1 MYCRM
6 YRNEIE
12 LEISDVVTKFK
23 AKTSENFHH
32 IDGMSAEEIE
42 NIVSDYIQEQI
53 NENSLDVKIV
63 SVTIYGSRC
72 KGMENNNSDL
82 DVILEYIGSIREDN
96 LFNILNESKMKIG
109 SIEVDINPIT
119 ENETGRLDEYLLLA
133 DSYMKDY
140 SRY

>member
-1 MYCRM
+1 MD
-6 YRNEIE
+6 RNEIQ
-12 LEISDVVTKFK
+12 LEISDVVTRFK
-23 AKTSENFHH
+23 AKTDEKFHH

-42 NIVSDYIQEQI
+42 NIVSDYIQEKI
-53 NENSLDVKIV
+53 NDNNLDVKIV

-72 KGMENNNSDL
+72 KGRENKNSDL

-96 LFNILNESKMKIG
+96 LFNILNEPKMKIG
-109 SIEVDINPIT
+109 SVEVDINPIT
-119 ENETGRLDEYLLLA
+119 ENETGRLEEYLLLV

>member
-12 LEISDVVTKFK
+12 VATSEVVTKFK
-23 AKTSENFHH
+23 ARTNEKFHY

-42 NIVSDYIQEQI
+42 NVVSDYIQEKI
-53 NENSLDVKIV
+53 NENSLDANIV

-72 KGMENNNSDL
+72 KGIENSNSDL
-82 DVILEYIGSIREDN
+82 DVILEYIGSIREDT

-109 SIEVDINPIT
+109 NIEVEINPIT
-119 ENETGRLDEYLLLA
+119 ENKTGRLDEYLLLA
-133 DSYMKDY
+133 DAYIKEQK
-140 SRY
+140 